1 MTDDYPKTIYGFKLD
16 QIATNLIRQLRSSN
30 LVNDKFVLLSFSSI
44 SLFRCFHSYVLLLIQ
59 RYLQRLSQ
67 APSSFFFV
75 RSFVRSFLP
84 SFLSFFLP
92 SFLPSFLLPFS
103 FTPPS
108 CTLSIIS
115 SIHHI
120 DHFNLI
126 YLSCAY
132 HSERLI
138 PVYPSVKQFIH
149 HLINLYFIQKYS
161 NYSILLIIFMQY
173 TFPSILKAISFPSEA
188 QFINT

>member
-1 MTDDYPKTIYGFKLD
+1 MLSLLRAFINTTVFDVYPKL
-16 QIATNLIRQLRSSN
+16 
-30 LVNDKFVLLSFSSI
+30 
-44 SLFRCFHSYVLLLIQ
+44 
-59 RYLQRLSQ
+59 
-67 APSSFFFV
+67 PPSFFSFV
-75 RSFVRSFLP
+75 RSFVRSFVPSLLP
-84 SFLSFFLP
+84 FFLP
-92 SFLPSFLLPFS
+92 SFFPFFLPSFLPFS

-173 TFPSILKAISFPSEA
+173 TFPSILKAINFPSEA
-188 QFINT
+188 